1 MATSKEQLLQYFRT
15 LDISTLEKLQKY
27 SKLLIIPDE
36 DLLVNAT
43 MSQMVDKAHSLADS
57 LFPEWT
63 DRSKSDFG
71 EFLVE
76 LFALFSEKDFWYINA
91 FANEGLLR
99 KTRSYSNAF
108 SKASSMG
115 YQPVTCK
122 GASCDFNVTFAAGE
136 AIRYERGDLIVDV
149 DGITFT
155 NDEGFDI
162 EKLVDES
169 SLVLTL
175 HEGTQISEDVA
186 YNGYNIF
193 IRKANI
199 DIESISVIIDN
210 IIYTQVKNFGY
221 SSSDSTHFM
230 VLPEEDGSCSI
241 YFGSNGFGVQPA
253 IGKSVRID
261 YRTCQG
267 SDGNTD
273 IAPATIN
280 DSLSDREAISA
291 SMVTP
296 AEGGAYAETLTS
308 IKEKTPLYFNT
319 KRAAINETVA
329 QDIINS
335 FPFVHKSKVMV
346 VGREVV
352 YRIIPASGFLEPT
365 SSELSTISEEF
376 HPYIMAGY
384 VGTYTPNTY
393 KDLLMT
399 ANASAKKIV
408 IDAIILSGYNPSTI
422 ESSLRQI
429 MEDVT
434 NPLVN
439 AEYGGSFF
447 KTDVDILMRSRV
459 SGVQSVT
466 FKIQIGTE
474 EQIMP
479 DVTLDEIEIFRKINQ
494 DDLIIRTNVV

>member
-1 MATSKEQLLQYFRT
+1 MATTKEQLLQYFRT
-15 LDISTLEKLQKY
+15 LDVSTLEKLQKY

-43 MSQMVDKAHSLADS
+43 MSQMVEKAHSLADS

-91 FANEGLLR
+91 FANEGILR
-99 KTRSYSNAF
+99 KMRSYSNAF
-108 SKASSMG
+108 SKASSLG

-122 GASCDFNVTFAAGE
+122 GATCSFGVTFSAGG
-136 AIRYERGDLIVDV
+136 ATRYERGDLIVDV
-149 DGITFT
+149 DGVKFT
-155 NDEGFDI
+155 NDEGFDVS
-162 EKLVDES
+162 KAAAES
-169 SLVLTL
+169 SLTLLL
-175 HEGTQISEDVA
+175 HEGTHVAEDVT
-186 YNGYNIF
+186 YNGYNIL

-199 DIESISVIIDN
+199 DIDSILVTIDN
-210 IIYTQVKNFGY
+210 VIYTQVRNFGY

-253 IGKSVRID
+253 IGKSVRVE

-267 SDGNTD
+267 SDGNIEMTL
-273 IAPATIN
+273 ATVN
-280 DSLSDREAISA
+280 DSLSEREATA
-291 SMVTP
+291 VSMVTN
-296 AEGGAYAETLTS
+296 ATGGVYAETLTS

-319 KRAAINETVA
+319 KRAAINEMVA

-335 FPFVHKSKVMV
+335 FPFVHKSKVGV
-346 VGREVV
+346 IGREVV
-352 YRIIPASGFLEPT
+352 YRIIPTSGYLEPT
-365 SSELSTISEEF
+365 SSELATIEKEF
-376 HPYIMAGY
+376 YPCLMAGY
-384 VGTYTPNTY
+384 VGSYATNSY
-393 KDLLMT
+393 KDLMIV
-399 ANASAKKIV
+399 ANPSATKIILDV
-408 IDAIILSGYNPSTI
+408 IILSGYNSSTI

-429 MEDVT
+429 MEDIT
-434 NPLVN
+434 NPLVS
-439 AEYGGSFF
+439 AEYGGSFM
-447 KTDVDILMRSRV
+447 KTDMDILMRSRV

-466 FKIQIGTE
+466 FKIRVGAQ

-479 DVTLDEIEIFRKINQ
+479 DVALGETEIFRKIDQ
-494 DDLIIRTNVV
+494 DNLIVRTNVV

>member
-1 MATSKEQLLQYFRT
+1 MATTKEQLLQYFRG

-43 MSQMVDKAHSLADS
+43 MSQMVKKAHSLADS

-91 FANEGLLR
+91 FANEGILR
-99 KTRSYSNAF
+99 KMRSYSNAF
-108 SKASSMG
+108 SKASSLG

-122 GASCDFNVTFAAGE
+122 GATCSFGVTFSAGE

-149 DGITFT
+149 DGVKFT
-155 NDEGFDI
+155 NDEGFDVS
-162 EKLVDES
+162 KAAAES
-169 SLVLTL
+169 SLTLLL
-175 HEGTQISEDVA
+175 HEGTHVAEDVT
-186 YNGYNIF
+186 YNGYNIL

-199 DIESISVIIDN
+199 DIDSILVTIDN
-210 IIYTQVKNFGY
+210 VIYTQVRNFGY

-253 IGKSVRID
+253 IGKSVRVE

-267 SDGNTD
+267 SDGNTEMTL
-273 IAPATIN
+273 ATVN
-280 DSLSDREAISA
+280 DSLSEREATA
-291 SMVTP
+291 VSMVTN
-296 AEGGAYAETLTS
+296 ATGGVYAETLTS

-319 KRAAINETVA
+319 KRAAINEMVA

-335 FPFVHKSKVMV
+335 FPFVHKSKVEV
-346 VGREVV
+346 IGREVV
-352 YRIIPASGFLEPT
+352 YRIIPTSGYLEPT
-365 SSELSTISEEF
+365 SSELATIEKEF
-376 HPYIMAGY
+376 YPCLMAGY
-384 VGTYTPNTY
+384 VGSYATNSY
-393 KDLLMT
+393 KDLMIV
-399 ANASAKKIV
+399 ANPSATKIILDV
-408 IDAIILSGYNPSTI
+408 IILSGYNSSTI

-429 MEDVT
+429 MEDIT
-434 NPLVN
+434 NPLVS
-439 AEYGGSFF
+439 AEYGGSFT
-447 KTDVDILMRSRV
+447 KTDMDILMRSRV

-466 FKIQIGTE
+466 FKIRVGAQ

-479 DVTLDEIEIFRKINQ
+479 DVALGKTEIFRKIDQ
-494 DDLIIRTNVV
+494 DNLIVRTNVV